1 MINPADLAKSPMV
14 FVTADNGAAMVELRN
29 PVHVECSGGGLWRRR
44 SGNIAEASRVVI
56 TAESPGNGFWIR
68 PLV

>member
-14 FVTADNGAAMVELRN
+14 FVTADNGAAMVE
-29 PVHVECSGGGLWRRR
+29 CGGGSLWRRTR
-44 SGNIAEASRVVI
+44 GNIAEASRVVI